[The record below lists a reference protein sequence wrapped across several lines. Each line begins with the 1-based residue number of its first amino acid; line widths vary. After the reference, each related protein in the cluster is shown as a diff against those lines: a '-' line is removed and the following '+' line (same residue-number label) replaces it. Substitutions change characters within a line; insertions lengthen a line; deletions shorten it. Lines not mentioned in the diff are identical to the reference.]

1 MPSVIAL
8 DAMGSDR
15 RPKPEIEGAIQAARH
30 YDVHVLLV
38 GPEPAL
44 RAELARYPSAAA
56 LPIDVV
62 HASEIIGMEDKAVQ
76 AVRAWRDSAGVKAG
90 AVVATRLAASDYE
103 QTSAHLARLARL
115 RFSEDGGEPV
125 ASVPVPGGAVE
136 ILAGEALDLDAAE
149 RKRAAAREKL
159 ENEIARSEKMLS
171 NEGFVSK
178 AKPEVVQSERD
189 KLARLRA
196 ELDAL

>member
-1 MPSVIAL
+1 MTE
-8 DAMGSDR
+8 
-15 RPKPEIEGAIQAARH
+15 EIYSFVPGAEGLLAARIATAAQTAV
-30 YDVHVLLV
+30 D
-38 GPEPAL
+38 EPAE
-44 RAELARYPSAAA
+44 AELSR
-56 LPIDVV
+56 LI
-62 HASEIIGMEDKAVQ
+62 EAVQ

-103 QTSAHLARLARL
+103 QTSDHLARLARL

-136 ILAGEALDLDAAE
+136 ILAGEALDLEAAE

-178 AKPEVVQSERD
+178 AKPEVVQAERD